1 MQQFSGATVI
11 RGYAVKIFG
20 EIFNREA
27 VGNTTHLCECDCV
40 TGDPLSQSAYISA
53 IVISVI
59 RLVASLSLTY
69 LLVIFKRRRL
79 YLASACGTII
89 SLAMFATIQLL
100 SDHLADWHMPIPQTT
115 LTYLSLVSACT
126 LVFSVNLGVQPMPL
140 LISSELYPPDLRSFC
155 KVDQKCL
162 QLHTTYSF
170 VGNIKIF
177 DLYTD
182 CDISQTL
189 SNNGR
194 VLSLIW
200 HLLSLLRY
208 SVGRAASCDDHHARN
223 KGFTHS

>member
-1 MQQFSGATVI
+1 MI

-27 VGNTTHLCECDCV
+27 VGNSSHLCQCDCV

-53 IVISVI
+53 ILISVI
-59 RLVASLSLTY
+59 RLLASLSLTY

-89 SLAMFATIQLL
+89 SLAMFATILLL
-100 SDHLADWHMPIPQTT
+100 SDHLADWQVPIPQTT

-155 KVDQKCL
+155 KV
-162 QLHTTYSF
+162 
-170 VGNIKIF
+170 N
-177 DLYTD
+177 
-182 CDISQTL
+182 
-189 SNNGR
+189 
-194 VLSLIW
+194 
-200 HLLSLLRY
+200 
-208 SVGRAASCDDHHARN
+208 
-223 KGFTHS
+223 